1 MRIAEVV
8 ALIDDNESVV
18 AHIVGIDAFGVRHNG
33 SFEVITYDIFLPHVL
48 QICRADDQCRAA
60 EVVLKNFGNS
70 TCCDSLSQSYH
81 IANHRALVLLVHQM
95 LCRNLHGVFLEWE
108 EHFLELWSKLIAVN
122 ASTCI
127 LAEPV
132 GSLEVYIIR
141 LDDIITSPTV
151 VDGIYQ
157 VIGNVNTQSL
167 VPAII
172 KPTDK
177 DVGIDS
183 LLKGRIQ
190 LALSVEAGKGKVA
203 ATHDGFSRMATVL
216 RTMSYIEFGVKLSVE
231 IESDRHL
238 LVLHLL

>member
-1 MRIAEVV
+1 MKRVGILALEGIVATQLADISLRTYAEVLILIEEQAQLRAKVGKILVVWCRRQQQDTVVLAVNEVLDVFVARALRIAEVV
-8 ALIDDNESVV
+8 ALIDDNESVIT
-18 AHIVGIDAFGVRHNG
+18 HIVGIDAFGVRHNG

-60 EVVLKNFGNS
+60 EVILKNFGNS

-132 GSLEVYIIR
+132 GCLEVYIIR
-141 LDDIITSPTV
+141 WEAS
-151 VDGIYQ
+151 YQ
-157 VIGNVNTQSL
+157 
-167 VPAII
+167 
-172 KPTDK
+172 KPNCC
-177 DVGIDS
+177 
-183 LLKGRIQ
+183 Q
-190 LALSVEAGKGKVA
+190 WHLSG
-203 ATHDGFSRMATVL
+203 HR
-216 RTMSYIEFGVKLSVE
+216 
-231 IESDRHL
+231 
-238 LVLHLL
+238 